1 MARPLRIEFPGAIYH
16 VTSRGN
22 AKQFIFL
29 DERDRM
35 SFLEI
40 FASVAERFQFIC
52 HAYCLM
58 GNHYHLIIETP
69 DANLS
74 RGLRQLNGVYT
85 QGFNRMHGSVGH
97 IFQGRYKAI
106 LVERESYLLALCR
119 YVLNNPVHSG
129 LVRRADQWKWS
140 SFKATAG
147 EIEPPPFLKV
157 DWLLSQFGR
166 SKKQAHANFR
176 EYVLD
181 SREEDFSWDMLSEQI
196 ILGKDD
202 FKEKVE
208 ECARKQG
215 VGREIPGMQ
224 RHLHRPMLQEIFSGV
239 DAKNRGMRTSL
250 IGKAYLEEGYT
261 MVEIADYLGIHYA
274 TVSRALRKLSGEGVE
289 NL

>member
-29 DERDRM
+29 DDRDRL

-40 FASVAERFQFIC
+40 FTYVAERFQFIC

-85 QGFNRMHGSVGH
+85 QRFNRMHGSVGH

-106 LVERESYLLALCR
+106 LVERESYLLTLCR

-129 LVRRADQWKWS
+129 LVRRAEQWKWS

-147 EIEPPPFLKV
+147 EIEPPPFLKI

-166 SKKQAHANFR
+166 SRKQAQLNFR
-176 EYVLD
+176 KYVLE
-181 SREEDFSWDMLSEQI
+181 SSEEIFSWDALSGQTI
-196 ILGKDD
+196 MGKDD
-202 FKEKVE
+202 FRE
-208 ECARKQG
+208 EIEEYARKQG
-215 VGREIPGMQ
+215 VSREIPEMQ
-224 RHLHRPMLQEIFSGV
+224 RHLHRPELQEIFSGV
-239 DAKNRGMRTSL
+239 DSKDRRKRAAL

-261 MVEIADYLGIHYA
+261 MQEIADHLGIHYA
-274 TVSRALRKLSGEGVE
+274 TVSRALRKVSG
-289 NL
+289 